1 MPKLEEIFTTVIIAW
16 HRHARLAVLKIIAR
30 SICFDMVK
38 ALRNFWEK
46 LSTSKI
52 KKKRRSREET
62 LRFFTWKILMPK
74 FVIWHKSSN
83 SQAIRHEASLS
94 FFSFL
99 FEIHSI
105 KRIDSMLSCVS
116 SFIDCKFTSKCGV
129 VRTSVTQP
137 IFILNTLRR
146 HLWFMNGRTETWN
159 LSVELIVWCFE
170 PDDMYL

>member
-16 HRHARLAVLKIIAR
+16 HRHARLAVLKIIAQ

-74 FVIWHKSSN
+74 FVILEQSSD
-83 SQAIRHEASLS
+83 STRGK
-94 FFSFL
+94 FVVFSFL
-99 FEIHSI
+99 FEIHCI

-116 SFIDCKFTSKCGV
+116 SFIDYKFTSKCGV

-137 IFILNTLRR
+137 LFILNTL
-146 HLWFMNGRTETWN
+146 
-159 LSVELIVWCFE
+159 
-170 PDDMYL
+170 